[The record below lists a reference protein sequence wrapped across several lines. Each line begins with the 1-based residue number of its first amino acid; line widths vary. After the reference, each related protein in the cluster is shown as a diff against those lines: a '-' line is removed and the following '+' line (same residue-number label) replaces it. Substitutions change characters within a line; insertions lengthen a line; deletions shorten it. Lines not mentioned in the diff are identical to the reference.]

1 MKTVISVSID
11 VEVLMKMRE
20 KGLSP
25 SKVVNEALWRAVQD
39 PQLVAVKE
47 EKVKKE
53 IDELTRIK
61 TQFEEAKV
69 KENSLA
75 EAKLNEFFNL
85 PKTVTENKEAMDYWS
100 RILGRSVEELT
111 LLYQAKTIKP

>member
-11 VEVLMKMRE
+11 VEVLMKLRE

-25 SKVVNEALWRAVQD
+25 SKVTNEALWRAVQD

-47 EKVKKE
+47 EQVKKE

-61 TQFEEAKV
+61 SQFEEAKA
-69 KENSLA
+69 KENELDRARLDEFLA
-75 EAKLNEFFNL
+75 L
-85 PKTVTENKEAMDYWS
+85 PKVLENSVALEYWS
-100 RILGRSVEELT
+100 KQLHRSVEELT
-111 LLYQAKTIKP
+111 RLYKEANRKP